1 MKQVYEE
8 RDEKKKRNIV
18 TAMIFSAL
26 IVLGGVG
33 LFIVSAFVGGNGV
46 VVVNAIA
53 ITRNGVQALSIVGHV
68 ALDTTSIDVSNTT
81 SQMTTL
87 FVTLIAV
94 MIPLIIIM
102 AYLGIFQDFI
112 GAISRGFG
120 GLFGRRN

>member
-8 RDEKKKRNIV
+8 RDKKKRNIV
-18 TAMIFSAL
+18 TAMIFSVL

-46 VVVNAIA
+46 VVVNVIA
-53 ITRNGVQALSIVGHV
+53 ITQNGVQALSIVGHV
-68 ALDTTSIDVSNTT
+68 ALDTGVDIGNTT
-81 SQMTTL
+81 TQMTTM
-87 FVTLIAV
+87 FVTLIGL

-112 GAISRGFG
+112 GALGRAFG

>member
-8 RDEKKKRNIV
+8 RDERKKSVV

-46 VVVNAIA
+46 VLVNAIA
-53 ITRNGVQALSIVGHV
+53 ITQNGVQALSIVGHV
-68 ALDTTSIDVSNTT
+68 ALDTGIDIGNTT
-81 SQMTTL
+81 TSMTTM
-87 FVTLIAV
+87 FVTLIGL

-112 GAISRGFG
+112 GGLGRAFG